1 MRPLACL
8 VAALA
13 LALPLAGQAP
23 KAAAKL
29 VPPKLEE
36 KPKVKVPEY
45 RTYTVQGFTVLIHDD
60 VFGDAA
66 KKFERPPLDILDA
79 ELATVVKV
87 VNPKSADALRR
98 LVVWVEWDETSSGVE
113 NGRTGTTVAVY
124 RAGSAASVA
133 ADGLHPL
140 KANTVDVLNMKALTL
155 EHQPKRDS
163 GRCVLLHEF
172 AHAVHDQ
179 VIGRDSPQV
188 KVAYAQA
195 MERKLYD
202 AKTHYAATS
211 AAEFF
216 AELTCCY
223 LDKLHYYPNT
233 RADLKKHDP
242 ATFKLMETVWAG
254 SASKTAGATAA
265 KPTADLS
272 VKLADIAFG
281 KPLAGPTF
289 YPADAE
295 GSVVVVAYWGGASA
309 NLLDRVAKLH
319 AELRAYGVVV
329 VAPYPFTTADAVVV
343 KDAATRGPDV
353 PVVRGAFLP
362 ATGDDGKRAGLDPPL
377 TLVFDPDGRCVFR
390 GSGFDAD
397 KPVRAAVGAQLLA
410 ELGDGE
416 LPAAFKP
423 VADAFAA
430 GTTPL
435 GVLPKLTPLLA
446 SADAATKASALALHT
461 RILAPLKDQLAAVEK
476 DVTSAPLDAFLAA
489 EKLSVA
495 AKGTP
500 VATRATA
507 IVEKLRGRPEVAA
520 ELRAR
525 PMLAPVVK
533 LHAQLLAQDG
543 GFEPTSQRFQSKNAA
558 ALLQLQRMV
567 AELKAKH
574 PKSRAL
580 VQASLLAA
588 ELGIAE

>member
-8 VAALA
+8 VAVLA
-13 LALPLAGQAP
+13 LALPLAAQAP
-23 KAAAKL
+23 KAVPKL

-36 KPKVKVPEY
+36 KPKVKVSEY
-45 RTYTVQGFTVLIHDD
+45 RTYTVQGFTVLIHDE

-98 LVVWVEWDETSSGVE
+98 LVVWVEWDETNSGVE
-113 NGRTGTTVAVY
+113 NGRPGIAVAVY
-124 RAGSAASVA
+124 RGGSPASMV

-140 KANTVDVLNMKALTL
+140 KANTVDVLNMKSLTQ

-179 VIGRDSPQV
+179 LIGRDSPQV

-242 ATFKLMETVWAG
+242 ATFKLMETVWSG
-254 SASKTAGATAA
+254 SASKAAGATEA

-281 KPLAGPTF
+281 KPLSGPAF
-289 YPADAE
+289 DPADAK
-295 GSVVVVAYWGGASA
+295 GKVVVVAFWGGSST
-309 NLLDRVAKLH
+309 NLLDRVAKWH
-319 AELRAYGVVV
+319 AELQAHGLVV
-329 VAPYPFTTADAVVV
+329 VAPYPFTTADAVVA

-362 ATGDDGKRAGLDPPL
+362 ATGDDGKRLGLDPPQ
-377 TLVFDPDGRCVFR
+377 TLVFNADGQCVFR
-390 GSGFDAD
+390 GSGFDAE
-397 KPVRAAVGAQLLA
+397 KPVRAAVGAKLLA

-416 LPAAFKP
+416 LPPAFKP

-446 SADAATKASALALHT
+446 SAYADTKANALALHT

-489 EKLSVA
+489 EKLAVS
-495 AKGTP
+495 AKGTS
-500 VATRATA
+500 VATKATA

-525 PMLAPVVK
+525 PLLAPVVK
-533 LHAQLLAQDG
+533 LHAQLLAQEG
-543 GFEPTSQRFQSKNAA
+543 GFEPTSQRFQAKNTA
-558 ALLQLQRMV
+558 ALVQLQRMV
-567 AELKAKH
+567 ADLKAKH

-580 VQASLLAA
+580 TEAIKLAA

>member
-1 MRPLACL
+1 MRPFACL
-8 VAALA
+8 VVTLIVAS
-13 LALPLAGQAP
+13 PLAAQAP
-23 KAAAKL
+23 KPAKVAAPA
-29 VPPKLEE
+29 VQE

-45 RTYTVQGFTVLIHDD
+45 RTYTVQGFTALVHDE

-87 VNPKSADALRR
+87 VNPKSAETLRR
-98 LVVWVEWDETSSGVE
+98 LVIWVEWDETNSGVE
-113 NGRTGTTVAVY
+113 NGRTGIAVAVY
-124 RAGSAASVA
+124 RGGSPASMV

-140 KANTVDVLNMKALTL
+140 KANTVDVLNMKSLTQ

-179 VIGRDSPQV
+179 LLGRDSPQV
-188 KVAYAQA
+188 KTAYAQA

-242 ATFKLMETVWAG
+242 ATFKLMETVWSG
-254 SASKTAGATAA
+254 SASKAAGATEA

-281 KPLAGPTF
+281 KPLAGPAF
-289 YPADAE
+289 DPADAA
-295 GSVVVVAYWGGASA
+295 GKVVVVAFWGGSST
-309 NLLDRVAKLH
+309 NFLDRVAKWH
-319 AELRAYGVVV
+319 AELQAYGVVV
-329 VAPYPFTTADAVVV
+329 VAPYPFTTADAVVA

-362 ATGDDGKRAGLDPPL
+362 ATGDDGKRLGLDPPQ
-377 TLVFDPDGRCVFR
+377 TLVFNAAGQCVFR
-390 GSGFDAD
+390 GSGFDAE
-397 KPVRAAVGAQLLA
+397 KPVRAAVGAKLLA

-416 LPAAFKP
+416 LPPAFKP

-430 GTTPL
+430 GTSPL

-446 SADAATKASALALHT
+446 SADAATKASALALQT
-461 RILAPLKDQLAAVEK
+461 RILAPLKDQLTAVEK
-476 DVTSAPLDAFLAA
+476 DIAAAPLDAFLAA
-489 EKLSVA
+489 EKLAVS

-500 VATRATA
+500 VATKATA
-507 IVEKLRGRPEVAA
+507 IVEKVRGRPEVTA

-525 PMLAPVVK
+525 PLLAPVVK
-533 LHAQLLAQDG
+533 LHAQLLAQEG
-543 GFEPTSQRFQSKNAA
+543 GFEPTSPRFQAKHTA
-558 ALLQLQRMV
+558 ALVQLQRMV
-567 AELKAKH
+567 ADLKAKH

-580 VQASLLAA
+580 TEAVKLAA